1 MAMAAGMGTATTT
14 TAKAIMMIMT
24 TAPLVMRIIHA
35 ITTKVTQV
43 TEGAE
48 VTAAA
53 AEEISSI
60 R

>member
-1 MAMAAGMGTATTT
+1 MATAAGMGTAITTS
-14 TAKAIMMIMT
+14 AKAITMIMT
-24 TAPLVMRIIHA
+24 TAPPVMRIIHA
-35 ITTKVTQV
+35 TTTEV

>member
-1 MAMAAGMGTATTT
+1 MATATGMGRERIS
-14 TAKAIMMIMT
+14 AKATMMTMT
-24 TAPLVMRIIHA
+24 TAPLVMRIILA
-35 ITTKVTQV
+35 MTTEITEV